1 MSMRRNA
8 DVVVGTILVGLAIVS
23 VALTGCGQQASS
35 TEATAATARLDK
47 PAAPDPSAAKDAA
60 TSSEEVEKLT
70 STGNGMEAI
79 RKASDA
85 EKYLFAFFWKGDDDQ
100 SIAMRRVFDQTMAK
114 ETDRADSVAVDI
126 TDESQKEIVEEYG
139 LDRAPM
145 PIVLAVA
152 PNGAI
157 TGGFPTSFE
166 EKDLLNAFVS
176 PGTAEC
182 IRPLQENKLVLLCL
196 QNADTKSNEDA
207 TKGVRA
213 FKEDERFA
221 KATEVVVLDPSDS
234 AEAKFLGDLGVSPET
249 ETAMTVLMAPPGA
262 PIGMIEGPT
271 TKESFVDM
279 LAKAQAC
286 GPGGCGPGGCG
297 P

>member
-1 MSMRRNA
+1 
-8 DVVVGTILVGLAIVS
+8 LASAI
-23 VALTGCGQQASS
+23 AATGCGRQAQS
-35 TEATAATARLDK
+35 TEENATPAVVVKTESSQTAATAATK
-47 PAAPDPSAAKDAA
+47 
-60 TSSEEVEKLT
+60 EQVESLVA
-70 STGNGMEAI
+70 TGNGMEAI

-85 EKYLFAFFWKGDDDQ
+85 EKYLFAFFWKEDSDQ
-100 SIAMRRVFDQTMAK
+100 SVAVRRVFDETVAK
-114 ETDRADSVAVDI
+114 VADRADTVAVDI
-126 TDESQKEIVEEYG
+126 ADESQKEIVEKYG

-145 PIVLAVA
+145 PLVLAMA

-157 TGGFPTSFE
+157 TGGFPNGFE
-166 EKDLLNAFVS
+166 EKDLMGAFVS
-176 PGTAEC
+176 PGTAQC
-182 IRPLQENKLVLLCL
+182 VKPLQENKLVLLCL
-196 QNADTKSNEDA
+196 QNADTESNEDA
-207 TKGVRA
+207 MKGVRA

-249 ETAMTVLMAPPGA
+249 ETAITVLMAPPGA
-262 PIGMIEGPT
+262 PIGMIEGAT

-279 LAKAQAC
+279 LAKAKAC